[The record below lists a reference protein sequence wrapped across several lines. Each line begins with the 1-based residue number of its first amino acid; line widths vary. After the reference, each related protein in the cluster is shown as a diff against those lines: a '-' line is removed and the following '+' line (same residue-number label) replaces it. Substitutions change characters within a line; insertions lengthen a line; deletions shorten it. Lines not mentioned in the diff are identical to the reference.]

1 VIGSSDKNTH
11 VAPKEVNPNSLAGA
25 CFVFSPSKWL
35 NNKVCHLLVL
45 DVNGLLCEAS
55 HLKSHENKWKL
66 IVRVIRCG
74 NKFVSFQPNCCKF
87 LELCSSRFDICCHL
101 VHNHLE
107 IFATHGTISIK
118 GKKWCPLCFCVGCGE
133 MLGNKHS
140 TS

>member
-1 VIGSSDKNTH
+1 MKILVWPQKR
-11 VAPKEVNPNSLAGA
+11 NPNSLVSA

-35 NNKVCHLLVL
+35 NIKVCHLLVL
-45 DVNGLLCEAS
+45 DVNGLLGEAS
-55 HLKSHENKWKL
+55 HLKSHHNKWKL
-66 IVRVIRCG
+66 IVLVVRCG
-74 NKFVSFQPNCCKF
+74 NKFVSFQPNFHKF

-107 IFATHGTISIK
+107 NFATHGTISMK
-118 GKKWCPLCFCVGCGE
+118 GKERCPLCFCVGCGE